1 MDRIMQQDIIKTYKS
16 IHYSI
21 ESAVNSM
28 LSDNDLTASQS
39 HALMFILASGGDVTA
54 SEIHRRLGISR
65 PTVSGLIKKLRS
77 KGYVTIEGDESD
89 ERLKHIIATDKA
101 GLRREEICSC
111 MSRVEDITFEDF
123 TDEELKTL
131 HSLINRM
138 ADNLARSKKEE
149 NRS

>member
-1 MDRIMQQDIIKTYKS
+1 MDKIMQQDIIKTYKS

-77 KGYVTIEGDESD
+77 KGYVTVEGDESD

-111 MSRVEDITFEDF
+111 MSRWTALPSPPIAII
-123 TDEELKTL
+123 L
-131 HSLINRM
+131 RM
-138 ADNLARSKKEE
+138 AGVVRSSESFALPS
-149 NRS
+149 R